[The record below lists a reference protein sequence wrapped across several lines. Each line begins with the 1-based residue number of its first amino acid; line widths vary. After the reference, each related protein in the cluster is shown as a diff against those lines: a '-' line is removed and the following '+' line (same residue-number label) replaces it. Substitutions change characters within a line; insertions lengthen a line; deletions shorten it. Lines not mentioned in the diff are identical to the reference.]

1 MLILETGGEAH
12 SRFVAQ
18 PGGFQVALVVKNPSV
33 NRGDLRDV
41 GSIPGLG
48 SSPGDGHGNSVQY
61 SLPAESHRQ
70 RSLMGYI
77 VFIWHIWFLEDA
89 ILRDSSF
96 FMIN

>member
-1 MLILETGGEAH
+1 MK
-12 SRFVAQ
+12 
-18 PGGFQVALVVKNPSV
+18 FQKCCFPDDSAGKESTCSA
-33 NRGDLRDV
+33 GDL